1 MKKLLKFLP
10 VVALLAG
17 IFGVAT
23 TKSDTIGAYAAQQTV
38 YLDKTQTVEAI
49 GWWVTDET
57 YVHYWTSASGDVEE
71 PMTKISD
78 LLWSYTFPT
87 SVLNSFS
94 SGDGGFRFFV
104 YDRGTPQN
112 EWGWH
117 GGEWYATS
125 DNNFFKMT
133 TTHQTAAQN
142 GDVSFEENPH
152 ITSVKH
158 GISRLSCNSSS
169 VFAGWVYDNYDAL
182 DSTGKDTI
190 QTDLIQVDDVTYFER
205 MTYLV
210 SNAGYT
216 PSGSSVK
223 NVNVN
228 KANYSLVALV
238 STLSLSALAGFYF
251 LKTKKQ

>member
-1 MKKLLKFLP
+1 MKKFLKFLP

-23 TKSDTIGAYAAQQTV
+23 TKSDTIGADAAQQTL
-38 YLDKTQTVEAI
+38 YLDKTQTVEVI

-57 YVHYWTSASGDVEE
+57 YVHYYTSASGDVEVQ
-71 PMTKISD
+71 MTKISD

-87 SVLNSFS
+87 SVLNSFIA
-94 SGDGGFRFFV
+94 GDGGFRFFV
-104 YDRGTPQN
+104 YNRGTAQN

-125 DNNFFKMT
+125 NNNFFKMT
-133 TTHQTAAQN
+133 TTDDTAAQD
-142 GDVSFEENPH
+142 GDVSFEENPP

-182 DSTGKDTI
+182 NSTGKATI
-190 QTDLIQVDDVTYFER
+190 QTDLIQVGDVTYFER

-210 SNAGYT
+210 SDAGYT
-216 PSGSSVK
+216 PSGSSVR